1 MRKSLL
7 ILSFVGLI
15 GSSVDA
21 RTLTPA
27 EALARALDNGKTSA
41 PHRAPLRKSPILT
54 VGEQNSPSLY
64 VFDQGNEG
72 YLVVSA
78 DDVAAPV
85 LGYSTTGSIDPDN
98 MPDNLR
104 WWLNQYKAEIEAA
117 TKKRHT
123 GLFAV
128 QRRRPCSY
136 RAPFKDPLE
145 SGRTLQQRLPSACR
159 QLHSDRLRGHRNGSS
174 DELS

>member
-117 TKKRHT
+117 TKTAH
-123 GLFAV
+123 
-128 QRRRPCSY
+128 RPIRST
-136 RAPFKDPLE
+136 ATATVLLSSPF
-145 SGRTLQQRLPSACR
+145 
-159 QLHSDRLRGHRNGSS
+159 
-174 DELS
+174 

>member
-85 LGYSTTGSIDPDN
+85 LGYSTTGSIDPTTCLTTCAGGSISIK
-98 MPDNLR
+98 PKSKPR
-104 WWLNQYKAEIEAA
+104 QKTAHRPIRSTA
-117 TKKRHT
+117 TAT
-123 GLFAV
+123 VLL
-128 QRRRPCSY
+128 SS
-136 RAPFKDPLE
+136 PFKDPLE